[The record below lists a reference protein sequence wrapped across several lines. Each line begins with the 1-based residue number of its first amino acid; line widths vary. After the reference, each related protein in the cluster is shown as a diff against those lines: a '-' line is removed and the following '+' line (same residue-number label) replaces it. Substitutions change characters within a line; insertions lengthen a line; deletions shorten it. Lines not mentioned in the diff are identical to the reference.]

1 MAHANIQGE
10 LPCSTD
16 WEMPWQKQKL
26 GIRWFNI
33 WKTGLTEGHFQVVQ
47 KLPLEDTWKILVII
61 ISPTNGDA

>member
-10 LPCSTD
+10 LPCSTGR
-16 WEMPWQKQKL
+16 EMTRQKQKL
-26 GIRWFNI
+26 GVRRFNI

-47 KLPLEDTWKILVII
+47 KLPLEDTWKILVVI